1 MKRTTMIKGLFI
13 TGTDTGVG
21 KTLVTGGLARTLKN
35 QGITPGVMKPV
46 ETGCKQQK
54 GRRIPRDGSFL
65 KFMAQ
70 AGEPLEEI
78 VPYRLLAPLAP
89 YVAAEKEK
97 ILIEIPKIVHQYRQ
111 ISSRCSFTLV
121 EGAGGLLVPVTG
133 KHFMIDLIAK
143 LNLPVLLVGRL
154 GLGTLNHTLLSLAC
168 LKQRQIPVIG
178 IVMNDPDDC
187 RDQAAHSNP
196 SILQQFSPVPV
207 LGKIPYDKGLQPS
220 RAKGKQIAET
230 VARHISVE
238 KILSPA
244 FRDSN

>member
-1 MKRTTMIKGLFI
+1 MLKGLFI

-21 KTLVTGGLARTLKN
+21 KTVVTGGLARILKN

-46 ETGCKQQK
+46 ETGCKKQK

-65 KFMAQ
+65 KFMAG

-97 ILIEIPKIVHQYRQ
+97 INLEIPKIHRLYRQ
-111 ISSRCSFTLV
+111 ISSRYSVTLV
-121 EGAGGLLVPVTG
+121 EGAGGILVPVTR
-133 KHFMIDLIAK
+133 KHFMIDIIAK
-143 LNLPVLLVGRL
+143 LNLPVLLVSRL
-154 GLGTLNHTLLSLAC
+154 GLGTLNHTLLTLAC

-178 IVMNDPDDC
+178 IILNDSDDC

-196 SILQQFSPVPV
+196 SILQQLSPVPV
-207 LGKIPYDKGLQPS
+207 LGIIPYDKGLQPS
-220 RAKGKQIAET
+220 RAKGRQIAES
-230 VARHISVE
+230 VARHITLE
-238 KILSPA
+238 KLLSPLYHN
-244 FRDSN
+244 RG